1 MKGSIWCNQL
11 INLQLKLQNITN
23 HDDKLIW
30 KVTMLWSTEKGE
42 NFYHILT
49 HSFSVYI
56 ILLSLFYTLLFL
68 LLSLIYPTFLSS
80 FSPCH
85 FPFNHTYH
93 FLPLK
98 LLYSDYFIPFNP
110 YFSIYEYRENS
121 FFFFLETFSFHSQS
135 HPLSC
140 ANEVLGRG
148 GGREGWFSRIFFFSL
163 CLFLF
168 FWWII
173 FRRNEMGYDKNFFY
187 L

>member
-1 MKGSIWCNQL
+1 
-11 INLQLKLQNITN
+11 
-23 HDDKLIW
+23 
-30 KVTMLWSTEKGE
+30 MLWSTEKGE

-85 FPFNHTYH
+85 VPFNHTYH

-98 LLYSDYFIPFNP
+98 LLYPDYFIPFNP

-148 GGREGWFSRIFFFSL
+148 GEEKDDFLESFSSLFVCFFF
-163 CLFLF
+163 FD
-168 FWWII
+168 
-173 FRRNEMGYDKNFFY
+173 E
-187 L
+187 